1 MSEKKIKNK
10 TTLSDIL
17 LVGRVGNKKIT
28 HKNNKK
34 VAYLSLGVNKK
45 FGKEEKKTF
54 WHDVVF
60 YENLSNVIDSYV
72 EVGDKIVVNGQMQTW
87 SSDENNESKMMI
99 RAKSMNFDTGS
110 LTHSVGFVES
120 KYQKNED
127 SPLIVVLYTLRN
139 VIIKNDNNEE
149 PEKKLKKDFQTVYF
163 YGKLANIINE
173 VPKNTKLL
181 IVGELETHQEKD
193 KYKTYIRAREAKII

>member
-1 MSEKKIKNK
+1 MSKKKPQNK

-17 LVGRVGNKKIT
+17 LIGRVGNKKIT
-28 HKNNKK
+28 EKNNKK

-45 FGKEEKKTF
+45 IDTDEKKTF

-72 EVGDKIVVNGQMQTW
+72 NVGDKIIVNGQIQTW
-87 SSDENNESKMMI
+87 NSDENNESKMMI

-120 KYQKNED
+120 KYQKDED
-127 SPLIVVLYTLRN
+127 SPLIVVLYTLRTVLVN
-139 VIIKNDNNEE
+139 NDENEE

-163 YGKLANIINE
+163 YGKLANIISE

-181 IVGELETHQEKD
+181 IVGELETQKEKE